1 MRITLLSLGSRG
13 DVQPFV
19 ALATGLQKTGR
30 HKVRI
35 AAPDNFESLAK
46 EYSLD
51 FFPIGVDSKNML
63 GPGGI
68 DPGQNMLLWFWEVVR
83 MIKPLTSL
91 IMENTWQACQDSE
104 FIIYSMMGFG
114 AYHAAEKLGVPCSL
128 ASPIPGF
135 APTKAYPNPNSL
147 FPSLPLGGGYN
158 LLTHLLSLQLFQLFT
173 GPFINRWRREK
184 LHIHPIPFG
193 KYPNFQMDDRPLPIL
208 GCYSPLVSPKPQDWG
223 DNFHV
228 CGYWFLDPAPN
239 WQPPAQLISFLE
251 SGPPPVYIGFGSM
264 ANRSSHKMT
273 RLLVEALELSK
284 QRGVLAAGWGGLD
297 QAHLPDN
304 IFAVDSI
311 PHAWLFPRMAAVVH
325 HGGAG
330 TTAAGL
336 RAGVPSILVPHMG
349 DQPFWAER
357 VRELGVGPPPIPY
370 KKLQAGRLSETIIA
384 ATKDQ
389 ILQKRAVDLGKKIR
403 TEDGV
408 ARTIEVIEGYMN

>member
-128 ASPIPGF
+128 ASPIPG
-135 APTKAYPNPNSL
+135 
-147 FPSLPLGGGYN
+147 
-158 LLTHLLSLQLFQLFT
+158 
-173 GPFINRWRREK
+173 
-184 LHIHPIPFG
+184 LHPQRHIPI
-193 KYPNFQMDDRPLPIL
+193 QI
-208 GCYSPLVSPKPQDWG
+208 VS
-223 DNFHV
+223 
-228 CGYWFLDPAPN
+228 
-239 WQPPAQLISFLE
+239 S
-251 SGPPPVYIGFGSM
+251 
-264 ANRSSHKMT
+264 
-273 RLLVEALELSK
+273 RLCL
-284 QRGVLAAGWGGLD
+284 
-297 QAHLPDN
+297 
-304 IFAVDSI
+304 
-311 PHAWLFPRMAAVVH
+311 
-325 HGGAG
+325 
-330 TTAAGL
+330 
-336 RAGVPSILVPHMG
+336 
-349 DQPFWAER
+349 
-357 VRELGVGPPPIPY
+357 
-370 KKLQAGRLSETIIA
+370 
-384 ATKDQ
+384 
-389 ILQKRAVDLGKKIR
+389 
-403 TEDGV
+403 
-408 ARTIEVIEGYMN
+408 